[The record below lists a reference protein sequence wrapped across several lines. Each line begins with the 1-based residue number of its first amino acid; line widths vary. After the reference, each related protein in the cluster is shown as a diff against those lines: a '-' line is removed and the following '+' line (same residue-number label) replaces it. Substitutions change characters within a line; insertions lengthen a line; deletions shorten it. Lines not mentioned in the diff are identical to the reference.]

1 MPTKKRIVLKKPRF
15 EEKIFAG
22 IMIKENQT
30 VLFHNQ
36 EITDQFL
43 QVAFELFSETKEVI
57 NHQTGKKYLVRITE
71 AGEVL

>member
-1 MPTKKRIVLKKPRF
+1 MANRKKIVLQKPRF

-30 VLFHNQ
+30 VLFHKQ

-43 QVAFELFSETKEVI
+43 QVAFQMFSETKEVV
-57 NHQTGKKYLVRITE
+57 NHTTGQKFLVKITE
-71 AGEVL
+71 I